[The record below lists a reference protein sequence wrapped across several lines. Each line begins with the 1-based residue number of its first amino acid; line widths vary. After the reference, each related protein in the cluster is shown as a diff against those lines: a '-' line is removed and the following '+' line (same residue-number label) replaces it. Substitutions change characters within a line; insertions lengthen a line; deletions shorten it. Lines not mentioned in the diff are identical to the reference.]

1 MFASHNRRPSQWA
14 QLFAIAADLL
24 DQVGEQTAGYPL
36 HWSFGGGTAMMLR
49 IGHRESHDV
58 DIFLDDSQVLGFFDP
73 AKAELSFKEAPSSYS
88 GEGAR
93 FQKFAFEGIGEID
106 FIVAGSLTP
115 VPTTSFFIQDRS
127 VELETI
133 PEIIVKKIV
142 HRGSQAEARDVF
154 DIAAAARLHRSEI
167 VEALRAYPDQVANAL
182 SRLRALNSDFVS
194 GTIAQLMILPDYLDL
209 IATGLTSTID
219 VLEQALNEGTQA

>member
-14 QLFAIAADLL
+14 RLFAIAADLL
-24 DQVGEQTAGYPL
+24 DQVDERTAGYPL
-36 HWSFGGGTAMMLR
+36 RWSFGGGTAMMLQ

-58 DIFLDDSQVLGFFDP
+58 DIFLDDSQVLGFLDP
-73 AKAELSFKEAPSSYS
+73 AKAELSFQEAPSSYM

-106 FIVAGSLTP
+106 FIVAASLTA
-115 VPTTSFFIQDRS
+115 VPTTSFFIQDRT

-133 PEIIVKKIV
+133 PEIVVKKIV

-154 DIAAAARLHRSEI
+154 DIAAAARSHRSEI

-182 SRLRALNSDFVS
+182 DRLQALNPDFVS

-219 VLEQALNEGTQA
+219 VLENALDESKQA